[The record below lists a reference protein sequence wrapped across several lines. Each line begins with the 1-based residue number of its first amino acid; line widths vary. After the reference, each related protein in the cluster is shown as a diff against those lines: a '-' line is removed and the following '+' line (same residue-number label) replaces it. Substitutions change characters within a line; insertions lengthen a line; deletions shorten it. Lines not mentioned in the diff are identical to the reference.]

1 MEVPSRMDLESIIL
15 NQRETNTVWP
25 HSYAEPTA
33 KRKKKSEKRS
43 SLWLLEAESWG
54 EEELDE
60 GGQKIQTISYKIS
73 PRNAMYSRIAV
84 VNRASLVAQT
94 EKKG

>member
-1 MEVPSRMDLESIIL
+1 M
-15 NQRETNTVWP
+15 
-25 HSYAEPTA
+25 
-33 KRKKKSEKRS
+33 
-43 SLWLLEAESWG
+43 WLLEAESWG

-60 GGQKIQTISYKIS
+60 GGQKIQTISCKIS

>member
-1 MEVPSRMDLESIIL
+1 M
-15 NQRETNTVWP
+15 
-25 HSYAEPTA
+25 
-33 KRKKKSEKRS
+33 
-43 SLWLLEAESWG
+43 WLLEAESWG

-73 PRNAMYSRIAV
+73 PRNAMYCRIAV
-84 VNRASLVAQT
+84 VNRASLVVQT

>member
-15 NQRETNTVWP
+15 NQRETITVWP
-25 HSYAEPTA
+25 HSYAEPRA
-33 KRKKKSEKRS
+33 KRKKTQKKRS
-43 SLWLLEAESWG
+43 DLWLLEAESWG

-60 GGQKIQTISYKIS
+60 GGQKIQTVSYKIS
-73 PRNAMYSRIAV
+73 PRNAMYSRMAV
-84 VNRASLVAQT
+84 VNRASLGAQR